1 MTNYQWQM
9 AAAAAT
15 KAIAEITAEIELIPH
30 HTSIN
35 QFVSFWLKMEKTRK
49 KNVARIYFG
58 IIFYIIHCE
67 WFATMKW

>member
-49 KNVARIYFG
+49 KMSRVFISESFFISYTANG
-58 IIFYIIHCE
+58 SQQ
-67 WFATMKW
+67 